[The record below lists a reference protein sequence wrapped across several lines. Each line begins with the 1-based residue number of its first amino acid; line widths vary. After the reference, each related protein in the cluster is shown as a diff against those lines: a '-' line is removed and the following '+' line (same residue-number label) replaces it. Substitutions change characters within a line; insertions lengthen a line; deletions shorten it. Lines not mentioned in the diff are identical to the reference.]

1 MPDITSNR
9 STTDRSSRARTSED
23 HTSEARTSPGRSV
36 RTRRRP
42 AYERAVATA
51 DRLFYEQG
59 IHAVGVDQVAAEADI
74 SKASLYTHF
83 RTKDDLVLG
92 YLRGRSAAWQAHVAT
107 ELPARGATPR
117 DRVLAVFD
125 LLGEWFEEPGYR
137 GCPFINVEAEYGP
150 GHPTH
155 DVTLE
160 HRDWVRRLFEDL
172 LTQAGDDA
180 AVTTALELCL
190 LYDGAMASAQA
201 DPTRPWAVAA
211 RRAAARLV

>member
-1 MPDITSNR
+1 MSDTTS
-9 STTDRSSRARTSED
+9 A
-23 HTSEARTSPGRSV
+23 

-42 AYERAVATA
+42 ARERAVATA

-92 YLRGRSAAWQAHVAT
+92 YLRGRSASWQEHVAT
-107 ELPARGATPR
+107 ELPSRGTEPAE
-117 DRVLAVFD
+117 RVLAVFD
-125 LLGEWFEEPGYR
+125 LLGEWFDEPGYR
-137 GCPFINVEAEYGP
+137 GCPFINVEAEYGA

-155 DVTLE
+155 QVTLE
-160 HRDWVRRLFEDL
+160 HRAWVRVLFTSL
-172 LTQAGDDA
+172 LTEAGHED
-180 AVTTALELCL
+180 VESTALQLCL

-201 DPTRPWAVAA
+201 DPDRPWAAA
-211 RRAAARLV
+211 ARAAAARVVGVPGGRS

>member
-1 MPDITSNR
+1 MPDTS
-9 STTDRSSRARTSED
+9 T
-23 HTSEARTSPGRSV
+23 P

-92 YLRGRSAAWQAHVAT
+92 YLQGRSRSWQEHVAA
-107 ELPARGATPR
+107 ELPGRGSTPR

-125 LLGEWFEEPGYR
+125 LLGEWFAAPGYR
-137 GCPFINVEAEYGP
+137 GCPFINVEAEYGA

-155 DVTLE
+155 EVTLE
-160 HRDWVRRLFEDL
+160 HRTWVRGLFTSL
-172 LTQAGDDA
+172 LAEAGA
-180 AVTTALELCL
+180 ADPDGTALQLCL

-201 DPTRPWAVAA
+201 DPSRPWAAA
-211 RRAAARLV
+211 ARAAAERLVGD

>member
-1 MPDITSNR
+1 MSDAPA
-9 STTDRSSRARTSED
+9 SR
-23 HTSEARTSPGRSV
+23 P
-36 RTRRRP
+36 RRRP

-92 YLRGRSAAWQAHVAT
+92 YLRGRSASWQEHVAR
-107 ELPARGATPR
+107 ELPGRGSTPTE
-117 DRVLAVFD
+117 RVLAVFD
-125 LLGEWFEEPGYR
+125 LLGEWFDEPGYR
-137 GCPFINVEAEYGP
+137 GCPFINVEAEYGA

-155 DVTLE
+155 EVTLE
-160 HRDWVRRLFEDL
+160 HRAWVRGLFESL
-172 LTQAGDDA
+172 LTEAGDPGREA
-180 AVTTALELCL
+180 TALQLCL

-201 DPTRPWAVAA
+201 DPGRPWA
-211 RRAAARLV
+211 AAARSAAARVLGVTDRRP

>member
-1 MPDITSNR
+1 MSE
-9 STTDRSSRARTSED
+9 TTT
-23 HTSEARTSPGRSV
+23 G

-92 YLRGRSAAWQAHVAT
+92 YLQGRSRSWQEHVAV
-107 ELPARGATPR
+107 ELPERGSTPR
-117 DRVLAVFD
+117 DHVLAVFD
-125 LLGEWFEEPGYR
+125 LLGEWFEAPGYR
-137 GCPFINVEAEYGP
+137 GCPFINVEAEYGA

-160 HRDWVRRLFEDL
+160 HRAWVRTLFTSL
-172 LTQAGDDA
+172 LTDAGTGDPDG
-180 AVTTALELCL
+180 TALQLCL

-201 DPTRPWAVAA
+201 DPSRPWAAA
-211 RRAAARLV
+211 ARAAAERLVGV

>member
-1 MPDITSNR
+1 MSDTS
-9 STTDRSSRARTSED
+9 TS
-23 HTSEARTSPGRSV
+23 

-92 YLRGRSAAWQAHVAT
+92 YLQGRSRSWQEHVAA
-107 ELPARGATPR
+107 ELPGRGSTPR

-125 LLGEWFEEPGYR
+125 LLGEWFVAPGYR
-137 GCPFINVEAEYGP
+137 GCPFINVEAEYGA

-155 DVTLE
+155 EVTLE
-160 HRDWVRRLFEDL
+160 HRTWVRSLFETL
-172 LTQAGDDA
+172 LAEAGVDDPGG
-180 AVTTALELCL
+180 TALQLCV

-201 DPTRPWAVAA
+201 DPSRPWAAA
-211 RRAAARLV
+211 ARAAAERVIRA

>member
-1 MPDITSNR
+1 MLEPT
-9 STTDRSSRARTSED
+9 
-23 HTSEARTSPGRSV
+23 

-92 YLRGRSAAWQAHVAT
+92 YLRGRSTAWQVHVAA
-107 ELPARGATPR
+107 ELPQRGATPEER
-117 DRVLAVFD
+117 IVAVFA
-125 LLGEWFEEPGYR
+125 LLGAWFEEPGYR
-137 GCPFINVEAEYGP
+137 GCPFINVEAEYGA

-155 DVTLE
+155 QVTLE
-160 HRDWVRRLFEDL
+160 HRDWVRGLFSGL
-172 LTQAGDDA
+172 LTDAGVEDVDG
-180 AVTTALELCL
+180 TALQLCL

-201 DPTRPWAVAA
+201 DPTRPWAHAA
-211 RRAAARLV
+211 RSAARALLAAAS

>member
-1 MPDITSNR
+1 MPET
-9 STTDRSSRARTSED
+9 A
-23 HTSEARTSPGRSV
+23 P

-59 IHAVGVDQVAAEADI
+59 IHAVGVDQVAAAADI

-83 RTKDDLVLG
+83 RTKDDLVVG
-92 YLRGRSAAWQAHVAT
+92 YLRGRSSAWQAHVAAT
-107 ELPARGATPR
+107 LPGRGDTPR

-137 GCPFINVEAEYGP
+137 GCPFINVEAEFGT

-155 DVTLE
+155 QVTLE
-160 HRDWVRRLFEDL
+160 HRDWVRELFESL
-172 LTQAGDDA
+172 LAEAGADDPIG
-180 AVTTALELCL
+180 TALQLCV

-201 DPTRPWAVAA
+201 DPARPWATAA
-211 RRAAARLV
+211 RAAAARLI

>member
-1 MPDITSNR
+1 MSDTS
-9 STTDRSSRARTSED
+9 T
-23 HTSEARTSPGRSV
+23 P

-92 YLRGRSAAWQAHVAT
+92 YLQGRSRSWQEHVAD
-107 ELPARGATPR
+107 ELPVRGSTPR

-125 LLGEWFEEPGYR
+125 LLGEWFAAPGYR
-137 GCPFINVEAEYGP
+137 GCPFINVEAEYGA

-155 DVTLE
+155 EVTLE
-160 HRDWVRRLFEDL
+160 HRTWVRGLFTSL
-172 LTQAGDDA
+172 LAEAGA
-180 AVTTALELCL
+180 ADPDGTALQLCL

-201 DPTRPWAVAA
+201 DPSRPWAAA
-211 RRAAARLV
+211 ARAAAERLVGA

>member
-1 MPDITSNR
+1 MSDTS
-9 STTDRSSRARTSED
+9 T
-23 HTSEARTSPGRSV
+23 P

-92 YLRGRSAAWQAHVAT
+92 YLQGRSRSWQEHVAA
-107 ELPARGATPR
+107 ELPGRGSTPR

-125 LLGEWFEEPGYR
+125 LLGEWFAAPGYR
-137 GCPFINVEAEYGP
+137 GCPFINVEAEYGA

-155 DVTLE
+155 EVTLE
-160 HRDWVRRLFEDL
+160 HRTWVRGLFTSL
-172 LTQAGDDA
+172 LAEADA
-180 AVTTALELCL
+180 ADPDGKALQLCL

-201 DPTRPWAVAA
+201 DPSRPWAAA
-211 RRAAARLV
+211 ARAAAERLVDA

>member
-1 MPDITSNR
+1 MSE
-9 STTDRSSRARTSED
+9 TTT
-23 HTSEARTSPGRSV
+23 G

-92 YLRGRSAAWQAHVAT
+92 YLQGRSRSWQEHVAV
-107 ELPARGATPR
+107 ELPERGSTPR

-125 LLGEWFEEPGYR
+125 LLGEWFEAPGYR
-137 GCPFINVEAEYGP
+137 GCPFINVEAEYGA

-160 HRDWVRRLFEDL
+160 HRAWVRTLFTSL
-172 LTQAGDDA
+172 LTDAGTADPDG
-180 AVTTALELCL
+180 TALQLCL

-201 DPTRPWAVAA
+201 DSSRPWAAA
-211 RRAAARLV
+211 ARAAAERLVEV

>member
-1 MPDITSNR
+1 MSD
-9 STTDRSSRARTSED
+9 TTA
-23 HTSEARTSPGRSV
+23 P

-92 YLRGRSAAWQAHVAT
+92 YLRGRSRTWQEHVAA
-107 ELPARGATPR
+107 ELPGRGSGPR
-117 DRVLAVFD
+117 ERVLAVFE

-137 GCPFINVEAEYGP
+137 GCPFINVEAEYGA

-155 DVTLE
+155 EVTLE
-160 HRDWVRRLFEDL
+160 HRAWVRELFTSL
-172 LTQAGDDA
+172 LAEAGA
-180 AVTTALELCL
+180 ADPDGTALQLCL

-201 DPTRPWAVAA
+201 DPSRPWA
-211 RRAAARLV
+211 AAAHTAAERVIGA

>member
-1 MPDITSNR
+1 MSD
-9 STTDRSSRARTSED
+9 TTT
-23 HTSEARTSPGRSV
+23 G

-92 YLRGRSAAWQAHVAT
+92 YLQGRSRSWQEHVT
-107 ELPARGATPR
+107 VELPERGSTPR

-125 LLGEWFEEPGYR
+125 LLGEWFEAPGYR
-137 GCPFINVEAEYGP
+137 GCPFINVEAEYGA

-160 HRDWVRRLFEDL
+160 HRAWVRTLFTSL
-172 LTQAGDDA
+172 LTDAGTADPDG
-180 AVTTALELCL
+180 TALQLCL

-201 DPTRPWAVAA
+201 DPSRPWAAA
-211 RRAAARLV
+211 ARAAAERLVGV

>member
-1 MPDITSNR
+1 MSD
-9 STTDRSSRARTSED
+9 TTA
-23 HTSEARTSPGRSV
+23 P

-92 YLRGRSAAWQAHVAT
+92 YLRGRSRAWQEHVAA
-107 ELPARGATPR
+107 ELPGRGSTPR
-117 DRVLAVFD
+117 EQVLVVFD
-125 LLGEWFEEPGYR
+125 LLGEWFHEPGYR

-155 DVTLE
+155 EVTLE
-160 HRDWVRRLFEDL
+160 HRAWVRELFTSL
-172 LTQAGDDA
+172 LAEAGA
-180 AVTTALELCL
+180 ADPDGTALQLCL

-201 DPTRPWAVAA
+201 DPSRPWA
-211 RRAAARLV
+211 AAARTAAERVIEA

>member
-1 MPDITSNR
+1 MPDTS
-9 STTDRSSRARTSED
+9 T
-23 HTSEARTSPGRSV
+23 P

-92 YLRGRSAAWQAHVAT
+92 YLQGRSRSWQEHVAA
-107 ELPARGATPR
+107 ELPGRGSTPR

-125 LLGEWFEEPGYR
+125 LLGEWFVAPGYR
-137 GCPFINVEAEYGP
+137 GCPFINVEAEYGA

-155 DVTLE
+155 EVTLE
-160 HRDWVRRLFEDL
+160 HRTWVRGLFTSL
-172 LTQAGDDA
+172 LAEADA
-180 AVTTALELCL
+180 ADPDGTALQLCL

-201 DPTRPWAVAA
+201 DPSRPWAAA
-211 RRAAARLV
+211 ARAAAERLDGA

>member
-1 MPDITSNR
+1 MSE
-9 STTDRSSRARTSED
+9 TTT
-23 HTSEARTSPGRSV
+23 G

-92 YLRGRSAAWQAHVAT
+92 YLQGRSRSWQEHVAV
-107 ELPARGATPR
+107 ELPERGSTPR

-125 LLGEWFEEPGYR
+125 LLGEWFEAPGYR
-137 GCPFINVEAEYGP
+137 GCPFINVEAEYGA

-160 HRDWVRRLFEDL
+160 HRAWVRTLFTSL
-172 LTQAGDDA
+172 LTDAGTADPDG
-180 AVTTALELCL
+180 TALQLCL

-201 DPTRPWAVAA
+201 DPSRPWAAA
-211 RRAAARLV
+211 ARAAAERLVEV

>member
-1 MPDITSNR
+1 M
-9 STTDRSSRARTSED
+9 STPPE
-23 HTSEARTSPGRSV
+23 P

-92 YLRGRSAAWQAHVAT
+92 YLRGRSRSWQEHVAI
-107 ELPARGATPR
+107 ELPARGGTATE
-117 DRVLAVFD
+117 RVLAVFD
-125 LLGEWFEEPGYR
+125 LLGEWFDEPGYR
-137 GCPFINVEAEYGP
+137 GCPFINVEAEYGA

-155 DVTLE
+155 EVTLE
-160 HRDWVRRLFEDL
+160 HRDWVRDLFTAL
-172 LTQAGDDA
+172 LVEAGAADA
-180 AVTTALELCL
+180 ESIALELCL

-201 DPTRPWAVAA
+201 DASRPWAAAA
-211 RRAAARLV
+211 RRAAGRLLEPR